1 MALKQVRDQKKRL
14 AGAWKCC
21 DGFSDVVITI
31 KVRAGKFT
39 VSAIDKYDG
48 EEPEIY
54 DISWNEKQLE
64 LNFAVHWSSGRFIR
78 YRFMPSVV
86 PGRLELTY
94 SFIGQELWERED

>member
-14 AGAWKCC
+14 AGSWKCC

-31 KVRAGKFT
+31 KVRAGKLT

-54 DISWNEKQLE
+54 DISWNEKQLA
-64 LNFAVHWSSGRFIR
+64 LSFAVHWSSGRFIR

-94 SFIGQELWERED
+94 SFIGQELWEREA